1 MEKYRLHVI
10 DLCKQQ
16 AADVDPKAIQQINFI
31 CLLKGNYAAVHDAD
45 SGLYI
50 HMYFIYKQSKEIIL
64 ECS

>member
-45 SGLYI
+45 SG
-50 HMYFIYKQSKEIIL
+50 
-64 ECS
+64 